1 MKTLRKGRD
10 RAQEFRTLAE
20 GYRALASPL
29 ARPYEQAAEILDNVQ
44 PDPPSDESTDTAVD
58 GSSRA

>member
-29 ARPYEQAAEILDNVQ
+29 ARPFEQAAEILANVR
-44 PDPPSDESTDTAVD
+44 PDPSSDESTEAAVD
-58 GSSRA
+58 ERSRA